1 MSRRFKAVLF
11 DMDGTLIDSMKYH
24 VIAWKQAFAESGYY
38 PEDIEFYLNE
48 GVKHPITVRDR
59 LKKIG
64 VNNPDEETV
73 KKIYT
78 RKREIF
84 DEIVDIQPTEDVP
97 ELLDMLKGKVKLGVV
112 TGGIRSVVDRVLA
125 KLFDGYFDV
134 VVDYESTEKGKPEP
148 EPYLYAAKLTGFPKE
163 NILAIENAPSGIDSA
178 VSAGLT
184 CWAVCTT
191 LEPKYLSKAHR
202 VLKDFRELK
211 NTLAELF

>member
-1 MSRRFKAVLF
+1 
-11 DMDGTLIDSMKYH
+11 MDGTLIDSMKYH

-64 VNNPDEETV
+64 VNNPDEETI

-84 DEIVDIQPTEDVP
+84 DEIVDIQPTEGVP

-125 KLFDGYFDV
+125 RFFNGYFDV

-148 EPYLYAAKLTGFPKE
+148 DPYLYGAKLTAFPKE
-163 NILAIENAPSGIDSA
+163 NILAIENAPSGITSA